1 MSFKFNIFSGT
12 FDIVGQSS
20 SGPSANNF
28 SYIKIPQGKT
38 VVVPQNEQMLF
49 VGPITIDGTLRVI
62 GEIRDMTP
70 QESFYGWRV
79 IPIDKVVV
87 IPSNRQMLFTAG
99 MRILGSVRVQGELKE
114 TGFL

>member
-1 MSFKFNIFSGT
+1 MTKIAFNPLSGQ
-12 FDIVGQSS
+12 FDLVGGG

-28 SYIKIPQGKT
+28 SYIRVPAGKS
-38 VVVPQNEQMLF
+38 VVVPVNQQMLF
-49 VGPITIDGTLRVI
+49 IGPIVVDGTLRVL
-62 GEIRDMTP
+62 GEIRDVTP

-79 IPIDKVVV
+79 IPIDKVIV

-99 MRILGSVRVQGELKE
+99 MRILGSIRVQGELKE